1 MKIKRYLVKIYLQTL
16 YNVLKYKYK
25 EKGKKLVKN
34 LGGNIMYRLEV
45 KLGRKWKLGLVV
57 YKTLEDANERAEYM
71 KLVGHKVRIIEDWV
85 K

>member
-1 MKIKRYLVKIYLQTL
+1 
-16 YNVLKYKYK
+16 
-25 EKGKKLVKN
+25 
-34 LGGNIMYRLEV
+34 MYRLEV

-71 KLVGHKVRIIEDWV
+71 KLVGHKVRIIEYWV

>member
-1 MKIKRYLVKIYLQTL
+1 MLE
-16 YNVLKYKYK
+16 YKYK
-25 EKGKKLVKN
+25 EGNKKLVEN
-34 LGGNIMYRLEV
+34 LGGKIMYRLEV